1 MSLIEKYNDSQF
13 WEEMEFYRFSIM
25 MFTITFG
32 TALAS
37 IAIYYLFELNQS
49 SYFIPVAIVSFFA
62 MGANAAAI
70 AQSPLKWVVS
80 IFTSSVVLSVLFIFY
95 AFFVA

>member
-1 MSLIEKYNDSQF
+1 MNLIKQYNDPSF

-37 IAIYYLFELNQS
+37 VSIYYLFELKQS
-49 SYFIPVAIVSFFA
+49 TYFIPVAIVAFFA
-62 MGANAAAI
+62 MGANASAI

-80 IFTSSVVLSVLFIFY
+80 IFTSSVILSIFFIFY
-95 AFFVA
+95 AFIV